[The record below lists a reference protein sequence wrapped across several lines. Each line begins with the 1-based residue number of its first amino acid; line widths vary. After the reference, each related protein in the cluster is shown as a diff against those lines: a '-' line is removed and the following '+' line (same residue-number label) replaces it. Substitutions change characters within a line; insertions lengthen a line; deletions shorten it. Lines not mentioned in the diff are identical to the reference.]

1 MNKLLASWRSLAALL
16 LLAAAP
22 VAFAADPPLTSANTN
37 LTLSVAA
44 STMRAPWQQ
53 RLTLGAGDTLS
64 FALYKDDA
72 LEQIRENV
80 VIAPDG
86 KISYLQAQDVIA
98 AGLTIDELR
107 TNVDNALTNYYT
119 KPHTVITP
127 VAIHSKKYYVLGA
140 VVTKGVFTFDR
151 PLTLIE
157 AIARAGGLE
166 TGVFERNTV
175 ELADLSHSFL
185 VRRGQ
190 RVPVDFEKLFQQGDL
205 TQNIALE
212 PEDYVF
218 FASASANE
226 IYVLGEVTSP
236 GIVPYS
242 PKSGVIGAITTRGG
256 FTARSFKGRVLI
268 VRGSLRGGE
277 IFIVDTGEILDA
289 KKPDFR
295 LKPKD
300 IVYVAP
306 RPWHKAEELLD
317 EGTRAFIEAVIVSY
331 TGAHIG
337 PFISQPLIH

>member
-1 MNKLLASWRSLAALL
+1 MKKLIFPWRLFAALL
-16 LLAAAP
+16 LLSGAR
-22 VAFAADPPLTSANTN
+22 AFAADPPLASANTN
-37 LTLSVAA
+37 LTLSVAPQNA
-44 STMRAPWQQ
+44 RAAWQQ
-53 RLTLGAGDTLS
+53 HFTLGPGDVISL
-64 FALYKDDA
+64 ALYKDEA
-72 LEQIRENV
+72 LELIRENV
-80 VIAPDG
+80 VITPDG
-86 KISYLQAQDVIA
+86 KVSYLQAQDILA

-107 TNVDNALTNYYT
+107 TNVDLALTNYYAR
-119 KPHTVITP
+119 PHSVIMP

-140 VVTKGVFTFDR
+140 VVNKGVFTFDR

-205 TQNIALE
+205 SQNIPLE
-212 PEDYVF
+212 PDDYVY

-256 FTARSFKGRVLI
+256 FTPKSFKGRVLI
-268 VRGSLRGGE
+268 VRGSLKSQE
-277 IFIVDTGEILDA
+277 TFVVDTAEILDA
-289 KKPDFR
+289 KKTDFR

-300 IVYVAP
+300 IVYVAA

>member
-1 MNKLLASWRSLAALL
+1 MKKLIYPWRLLAALL
-16 LLAAAP
+16 LLSGAR
-22 VAFAADPPLTSANTN
+22 AFAADPPLTATNTN
-37 LTLSVAA
+37 LTLSVAPQNA
-44 STMRAPWQQ
+44 RAAWQQ
-53 RLTLGAGDTLS
+53 RFTLGPGD
-64 FALYKDDA
+64 A
-72 LEQIRENV
+72 
-80 VIAPDG
+80 VISPDG
-86 KISYLQAQDVIA
+86 KVSYLQAQDILAV
-98 AGLTIDELR
+98 GLTIDELR
-107 TNVDNALTNYYT
+107 TNVDLALTNYYA

-140 VVTKGVFTFDR
+140 VVSKGVFPFDR

-205 TQNIALE
+205 SQNIALE
-212 PEDYVF
+212 PEDYVY

-226 IYVLGEVTSP
+226 IYVLGEVTAP

-256 FTARSFKGRVLI
+256 FTKRSFKGRVL
-268 VRGSLRGGE
+268 V
-277 IFIVDTGEILDA
+277 V
-289 KKPDFR
+289 PDFR

-306 RPWHKAEELLD
+306 RPWHKVEELLD
-317 EGTRAFIEAVIVSY
+317 ETTRAFLEAVIVSY